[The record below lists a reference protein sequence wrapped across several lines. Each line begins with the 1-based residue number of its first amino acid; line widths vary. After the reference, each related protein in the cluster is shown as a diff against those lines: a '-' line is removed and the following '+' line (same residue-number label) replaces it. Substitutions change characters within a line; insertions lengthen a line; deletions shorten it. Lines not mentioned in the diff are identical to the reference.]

1 MFKTTT
7 AYKNSAYS
15 VLFRLKRR
23 SRRYLLD
30 PDLLREWAAGAEGCE
45 AYRGATA
52 DHQLLIDAIEQEVE
66 FDDQVETVVC
76 IDDDSTKRLASPG
89 SEAAAKNKEDER
101 MGSSQQQKKSKIVDR
116 YILQAFWGEEGA
128 STQKHIGL
136 KSRTQG
142 F

>member
-1 MFKTTT
+1 M
-7 AYKNSAYS
+7 
-15 VLFRLKRR
+15 
-23 SRRYLLD
+23 LD

-66 FDDQVETVVC
+66 FDDQVDTVVC

-89 SEAAAKNKEDER
+89 SEAAKNKEDEE

-116 YILQAFWGEEGA
+116 YFLELEMLIPLALTRPF
-128 STQKHIGL
+128 L
-136 KSRTQG
+136 VL
-142 F
+142 